1 MLTLKHLQSQSGFTL
16 LELIIS
22 SVIVVFLGLTGF
34 RALKTAMAIRED
46 VTERHVSLREFELT
60 TAILR
65 HDFNRIQRYPL
76 PKPTAF
82 AETESRRVIDVN
94 PRDNVLLAFYVTANP
109 ALRQPMRRVEI
120 VVKNTV
126 EKKDKLLQQSLVRR
140 EYAFSLDEQAD
151 ASETILLPNV
161 KNVRVSAAFPS
172 QKNKAQSNQSSFQ
185 QHAMMPDTIT
195 LWFTHPRYGELSLKH
210 GFL

>member
-1 MLTLKHLQSQSGFTL
+1 MLTLKHLQPQRGFTL

-65 HDFNRIQRYPL
+65 RDFNRIQRYPL
-76 PKPTAF
+76 PNSLLKTSELSQTTPA
-82 AETESRRVIDVN
+82 RVIEVN
-94 PRDNVLLAFYVTANP
+94 PRDNVLLAFYVTANA

-126 EKKDKLLQQSLVRR
+126 DKTKDKLPQQSLVRR

-172 QKNKAQSNQSSFQ
+172 QKK
-185 QHAMMPDTIT
+185 
-195 LWFTHPRYGELSLKH
+195 
-210 GFL
+210 